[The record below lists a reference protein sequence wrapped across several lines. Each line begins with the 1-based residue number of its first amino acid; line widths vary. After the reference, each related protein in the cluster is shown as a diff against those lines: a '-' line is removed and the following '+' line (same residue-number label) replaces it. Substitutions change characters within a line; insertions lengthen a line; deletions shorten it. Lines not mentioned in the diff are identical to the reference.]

1 MKTYWGKAG
10 TPITIPCSINL
21 YNEENF
27 SLDWRKDGQL
37 ILSAFGQ
44 EQGHVTPTLQGKKT
58 WPFRKERS
66 EELRNRSHC
75 SDSGPN
81 VTRTV
86 PTFRQRSQGYDNGPN
101 KA

>member
-44 EQGHVTPTLQGKKT
+44 EQGHVTPTLQGKKAFGFIGLGT
-58 WPFRKERS
+58 DYSKKQLCICEISVEDKYCLYFIQTE
-66 EELRNRSHC
+66 
-75 SDSGPN
+75 
-81 VTRTV
+81 
-86 PTFRQRSQGYDNGPN
+86 Q
-101 KA
+101 

>member
-1 MKTYWGKAG
+1 MASRYVAKFFRRQTENGEMKTYWGKAG

-44 EQGHVTPTLQGKKT
+44 EQGHVTPTLQDRIYKNKT
-58 WPFRKERS
+58 DPIWVIIRFLRK
-66 EELRNRSHC
+66 
-75 SDSGPN
+75 
-81 VTRTV
+81 
-86 PTFRQRSQGYDNGPN
+86 
-101 KA
+101 